1 MRLTESDVKELVKA
15 ALKEAFINEGFII
28 KENANNEWQSYLQNQ
43 DECEEFDRLQEEDDH
58 EGTLRIVSL
67 SERYNIAEKLIR
79 NGYLVHCTNAV
90 FNEFD
95 KAYIKGGSRAHEGYG
110 FYFTDMAYKAISYG
124 DIFKI
129 IKKDDFNF
137 LNSEAP
143 IDTSLFYKDN
153 KYIEQ
158 QINTL
163 EYYLD
168 NCRNSREYDYYSNE
182 IKKLESQLSPNDESL
197 KVHIEMAIRDGA
209 KTYGQLEYLMRNP
222 DVMIPKIIKAYINN
236 GYDGYVTD
244 GIYTVFNFDKLN
256 KYLIKDSSKIIY
268 SLQQKDT

>member
-1 MRLTESDVKELVKA
+1 MTE
-15 ALKEAFINEGFII
+15 
-28 KENANNEWQSYLQNQ
+28 
-43 DECEEFDRLQEEDDH
+43 DEKY
-58 EGTLRIVSL
+58 G
-67 SERYNIAEKLIR
+67 IAVKLIG
-79 NGYLVHCTNAV
+79 NGYLIHCTNAV

-168 NCRNSREYDYYSNE
+168 NCHNIREYDYYSNE
-182 IKKLESQLSPNDESL
+182 IEKLESQL
-197 KVHIEMAIRDGA
+197 
-209 KTYGQLEYLMRNP
+209 
-222 DVMIPKIIKAYINN
+222 
-236 GYDGYVTD
+236 
-244 GIYTVFNFDKLN
+244 
-256 KYLIKDSSKIIY
+256 SKIIY